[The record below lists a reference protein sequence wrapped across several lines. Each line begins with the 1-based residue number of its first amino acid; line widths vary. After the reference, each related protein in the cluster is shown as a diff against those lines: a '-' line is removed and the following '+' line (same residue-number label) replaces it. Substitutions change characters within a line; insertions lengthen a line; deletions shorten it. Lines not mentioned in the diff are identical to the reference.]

1 MVTMQDVAAR
11 ANVSLSTV
19 SYALNGTR
27 KISDDTRAR
36 IEAAMSDLGY
46 RRNAMARGLASRRS
60 HVLALI
66 FPATETGI
74 GGTVAEFVTG
84 ATAAAREAGYHL
96 VLWPFAAH
104 EATGIRDLTQQGMA
118 DGVLLMEVRLDDP
131 RVEVLHEAGVPYT
144 MIGRTRE
151 LEGRPYVD
159 IDFAATTEAA
169 VDHLVVLGHRHI
181 AFINHSAESAAAGY
195 GPTLRAGEGFVAAM
209 ERRGLVGRALLCD
222 ETAEAGRSA
231 VGELLEQDPSLTAF
245 VTMNEIATFGV
256 MSGLQARGLAVPTDV
271 SVLGIVSSPG
281 VGAMSTPPL
290 TTMHAPGA
298 ELGRLGVQS
307 LVARIDDAGRA
318 HAPVLVTCDL
328 EAGASVGPAPV
339 RGA

>member
-1 MVTMQDVAAR
+1 MVTMQDVATR

-27 KISDDTRAR
+27 KISDETRAR
-36 IEAAMSDLGY
+36 IEAAMADLGY
-46 RRNAMARGLASRRS
+46 HRNAMARGLASRRS

-74 GGTVAEFVTG
+74 GGTVSEFVTS
-84 ATAAAREAGYHL
+84 AAAAAREAGYHL
-96 VLWPFAAH
+96 VLWPFGTHEAH
-104 EATGIRDLTQQGMA
+104 EIRDLAQQGMA

-169 VDHLVVLGHRHI
+169 VDHLVALGHRRI
-181 AFINHSAESAAAGY
+181 AFINHSAASAEAGY
-195 GPTLRAGEGFVAAM
+195 GPTLRAGDGFAAAM
-209 ERRGLVGRALLCD
+209 ERRGLDVLSLLCD
-222 ETAEAGRSA
+222 ETAAAGRAA
-231 VGELLEQDPSLTAF
+231 VGDLLERDPSLTAV

-256 MSGLQARGLAVPTDV
+256 MSGLQSRGLAVPVDV

-290 TTMHAPGA
+290 TTLHAPGA
-298 ELGRLGVQS
+298 ELGRRGVQS
-307 LVARIDDAGRA
+307 LLARIDDAGRA
-318 HAPVLVTCDL
+318 HAPVLVPCDL

>member
-27 KISDDTRAR
+27 KISDETRAR
-36 IEAAMSDLGY
+36 IEAAMTDLGY
-46 RRNAMARGLASRRS
+46 HRNAMARGLASRRS

-74 GGTVAEFVTG
+74 GGTVSEFVTS
-84 ATAAAREAGYHL
+84 AAAAAREAGYHL

-104 EATGIRDLTQQGMA
+104 EATEIRDLTQQGMA

-169 VDHLVVLGHRHI
+169 VEHLVSLGHRRI

-195 GPTLRAGEGFVAAM
+195 GPTLRADEGFAAAM
-209 ERRGLVGRALLCD
+209 EHRGLAGRSLLCD
-222 ETAEAGRSA
+222 ETAEAGRAA

-256 MSGLQARGLAVPTDV
+256 MSGLQARGLSVPGDV

-307 LVARIDDAGRA
+307 LVARIDDVGRA
-318 HAPVLVTCDL
+318 YAPVLVPCDL

-339 RGA
+339 RGP